1 MEKKDKKIRQ
11 IDFYLLQPQFYA
23 KLGMQLCTEKKGSI

>member
-11 IDFYLLQPQFYA
+11 IDFYLDAATPVQCKIGAPFRN
-23 KLGMQLCTEKKGSI
+23 LGVL